1 MDLQD
6 PEPESHRRGAMISR
20 PERSVAVAWAGLGLA
35 LAALACMPLKA
46 VAQTLRAGVEV
57 GASSRD
63 GEKGADAQERT
74 LLASDAFLDPTA
86 EALFRAAQAG
96 WLGIDS
102 SVVRYTAVIKQRIA
116 AGIRTPLKDRTIYR
130 NESAVRAFWDQDHDA
145 LVQVLGARSQHPGR
159 DQEKEEGN
167 LSWLDELT
175 IDQPFEPGGD
185 RLFFGISN
193 DAQEEITDPDESD
206 FWIFH
211 PLARG
216 SDTLYRFQSGDTLT
230 VSLPDG
236 RRLRT
241 IQLDVLPREADVH
254 RITGTLWVEPEE
266 GALVRAIFQLSR
278 ELDVIRDIPE
288 VREEAEAGEFD
299 MVPGV
304 LKPWIFRMNL
314 VALEYSFWEFRVWLP
329 RSMRMEGE
337 VEVGILKM
345 PISFDVAYEI
355 EDVTTRD
362 QAAGNRVADMEE
374 RHFQS
379 REEAMAFLATLLTDE
394 YGNRYQPDASV
405 TRTSGG
411 RTSRFLIPEDPGILE
426 RSPHL
431 PPPIWDDAP
440 GFSSEE
446 ELSEMFEELADLPP
460 VPMQSVPWDFN
471 LGWARHD
478 LLRYNRVEGPALGGR
493 FNATFGSFLGP
504 VDFRASGFFGFGDL
518 EPKARMEFERSGV
531 SRRVALGGFR
541 ELRAA
546 DPQGRYLGLGNS
558 LNALLFGRDDGE
570 YFMATGAD
578 LVWRSPEAR
587 RESFRFRAYAER
599 QDPVYRMT
607 EFALLRALDDGW
619 EFRPNLEARRV
630 EELGGE
636 IHLRP
641 WWGSDPAAP
650 QVGLELYGHAA
661 TWRSPDSTATRD
673 YGRVSA
679 ILRVA
684 VPVADPTWRV
694 GMEAGAGTSWGEVPV
709 QRHWFLGGP
718 TTLRGYE
725 ASVTSGPSF
734 ARARLEVAKIYSQT
748 ITLSAFSDAG
758 WAGLRDDFDSDDM
771 LYSVGMGAS
780 LLDGL
785 IRMDLS
791 QGLTGPSRFRVDLYL
806 DAIL

>member
-1 MDLQD
+1 MTFRLRHFGHVAMAGLRLAMAFLAFFPGPVLSQTVRAGL
-6 PEPESHRRGAMISR
+6 EQGAMSQEGEEAGVGQ
-20 PERSVAVAWAGLGLA
+20 ERSDLA
-35 LAALACMPLKA
+35 P
-46 VAQTLRAGVEV
+46 
-57 GASSRD
+57 
-63 GEKGADAQERT
+63 
-74 LLASDAFLDPTA
+74 DAFLDPTA
-86 EALFRAAQAG
+86 EALFRSAQAG

-130 NESAVRAFWDQDHDA
+130 NESAVRAFWDRDHDA
-145 LVQVLGARSQHPGR
+145 LIQVLGARAQHPGR

-175 IDQPFEPGGD
+175 IDRPFEPGGD
-185 RLFFGISN
+185 RLFFGIS
-193 DAQEEITDPDESD
+193 DDSQEEITDPDNESD

-216 SDTLYRFQSGDTLT
+216 ADTLYRFQSGDTLT

-241 IQLDVLPREADVH
+241 IQMDVLPRKADVH

-266 GALVRAIFQLSR
+266 GSLVRAIFQLSR

-299 MVPGV
+299 MVPGI
-304 LKPWIFRMNL
+304 LKPWVFRMNL

-345 PISFDVAYEI
+345 PISFDVSYNI
-355 EDVTTRD
+355 EQVTTQD
-362 QAAGNRVADMEE
+362 QVAASQAPVTEE
-374 RHFQS
+374 RHFES

-394 YGNRYQPDASV
+394 DGVRYQPDPSV

-411 RTSRFLIPEDPGILE
+411 RTSRFLIPEDPSILE

-440 GFSSEE
+440 GFASEE
-446 ELSEMFEELADLPP
+446 ELSEMFQELADLPP
-460 VPMQSVPWDFN
+460 VPMEGVPWDVN

-493 FNATFGSFLGP
+493 FNATFGSFMGP

-518 EPKARMEFERSGV
+518 EPKARLEFERSSV
-531 SRRVALGGFR
+531 NRRVALGAFR
-541 ELRAA
+541 ELRPT
-546 DPQGRYLGLGNS
+546 DPRGRYLGMGNS

-587 RESFRFRAYAER
+587 REAFRFRAYAER

-607 EFALLRALDDGW
+607 EFALVRAFDDGW
-619 EFRPNLEARRV
+619 DFRPNVEAQKV

-636 IHLRP
+636 LHLRP
-641 WWGSDPAAP
+641 WWGTDPEAP

-661 TWRSPDSTATRD
+661 AWRSPDSASTRN
-673 YGRVSA
+673 YGRA
-679 ILRVA
+679 RATLRVA
-684 VPVADPTWRV
+684 LPVADPSWRV
-694 GMEAGAGTSWGEVPV
+694 GLEAGAGTSWGDVPV
-709 QRHWFLGGP
+709 QRNWFLGGP
-718 TTLRGYE
+718 LTLRGYE
-725 ASVTSGPSF
+725 ASVASGPSF
-734 ARARLEVAKIYSQT
+734 ARARLEVAKIYTQT
-748 ITLSAFSDAG
+748 ITLSAFTDAG
-758 WAGLRDDFDSDDM
+758 WAGVREDFDTDEI